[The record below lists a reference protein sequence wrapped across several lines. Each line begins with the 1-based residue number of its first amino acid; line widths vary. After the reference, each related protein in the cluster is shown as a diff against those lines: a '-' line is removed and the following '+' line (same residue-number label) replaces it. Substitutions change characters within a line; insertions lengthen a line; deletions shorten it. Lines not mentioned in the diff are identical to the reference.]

1 MAKHPALAHT
11 LAACEC
17 LRRLGA
23 RQAGAVLR
31 RAAPNY
37 HEIIPIIQVVRW
49 CRELSECREREMIS
63 LANQAASRTGQK
75 HIFDVLDFSF
85 STSASSLRGR
95 GLSSTVSTG
104 DSTGSQ
110 KSLNEFKIW
119 PRAGN
124 CVGVNLEWHQMCRDT
139 TVPSISAREGEVKS
153 RQPLLWQKISG
164 CTGEW
169 WVGFLGVE
177 RFVSCFVLGRL

>member
-1 MAKHPALAHT
+1 MAKHRGLAHT

-49 CRELSECREREMIS
+49 CRELSECREREMRS

-104 DSTGSQ
+104 DSTSTSLQGPNFQ
-110 KSLNEFKIW
+110 KSLTEFKIW
-119 PRAGN
+119 SRAGN
-124 CVGVNLEWHQMCRDT
+124 CVGVNLE
-139 TVPSISAREGEVKS
+139 
-153 RQPLLWQKISG
+153 
-164 CTGEW
+164 
-169 WVGFLGVE
+169 
-177 RFVSCFVLGRL
+177 